1 MPHRKDTPRHKDS
14 PRRMSR
20 AERALWVTGFYY
32 AHLNEDKAF
41 TADLAAL
48 FTKLEELGAPD
59 PLTSEGRRTWEVAQ
73 HGSPDL
79 TSELPEAYKDTPL
92 GRRYRLASSIRQEV
106 EAFLSR
112 WPLPGRIWE
121 DLRWSYHQH
130 LRWGKRKGEQPRLTL
145 GGFAEWLPTP
155 GLPVVVDVHEVD
167 GTTVRVVERQ
177 PWIFPSHPLP
187 FLYDPVRQD
196 RKWLEEVIEAICR
209 EVRESIL
216 EQARLYEEDV
226 GAYWWKPGPRYRK
239 GHEEWLA
246 YILYLRVVHRDTWGQ
261 LMKLATKAEF
271 YSEGDDVD
279 LLRKRVVSL
288 ARLIGLPLRR
298 IA

>member
-1 MPHRKDTPRHKDS
+1 LPH
-14 PRRMSR
+14 RMSR
-20 AERALWVTGFYY
+20 AELAWRVTGFYY
-32 AHLNEDKAF
+32 DHLNEDERF
-41 TADLAAL
+41 RADLAAL
-48 FTKLEELGAPD
+48 FARLEASGAPD
-59 PLTSEGRRTWEVAQ
+59 PLTGEGRRLWEEAQ
-73 HGSPDL
+73 HGTPDL
-79 TSELPEAYKDTPL
+79 MVELAEAYKGTPL
-92 GRRYRLASSIRQEV
+92 GERYRLALSICREV
-106 EAFLSR
+106 ETFISR
-112 WPLPGRIWE
+112 WPLPGRIWD
-121 DLRWSYHQH
+121 DLRWSYALH
-130 LRWGKRKGEQPRLTL
+130 LRWGKGKGKRPRLEL
-145 GGFAEWLPTP
+145 GGFAEFLPSP
-155 GLPVVVDVHEVD
+155 GLPIEVGVHKVG

-246 YILYLRVVHRDTWGQ
+246 YILYLRVVRRDTWGE
-261 LMKLATKAEF
+261 LMKLATESGF

-279 LLRKRVVSL
+279 LLRKRVTSL